1 MIERRDGLVAE
12 PLLRWTAGGA
22 KRLVEIRYEGD
33 DGPARRRPKYAS
45 SLLRIAFRIPDLPTT
60 DYHIKL
66 SDLYSTEDERI
77 CSATKSRKG
86 LHSSHTQSMRAL
98 GPDVQNHG
106 TAHTQAAWRSVSGRI
121 SSAESHPSKAARH

>member
-1 MIERRDGLVAE
+1 MDSLRSPA
-12 PLLRWTAGGA
+12 PLDSRGC

-45 SLLRIAFRIPDLPTT
+45 SLFRIAFRILDLSPT

-86 LHSSHTQSMRAL
+86 LHSSHTQSRRAL
-98 GPDVQNHG
+98 GQDVQITVRPTRKPHG
-106 TAHTQAAWRSVSGRI
+106 EVSVV
-121 SSAESHPSKAARH
+121 A